1 MFWCLSSQC
10 KKTQKKISFSR
21 PPKTQRFCTPR
32 ERERDLSVCKWAPK
46 NATISTNQKTQRRLR
61 NDEKED
67 NNDKSFE
74 RALTRERV
82 SSVYVLCAHK
92 NRKKKFFHATAKNA
106 AFFLPPRERERKKMY
121 AHTKQ
126 VSSVKGRHN

>member
-1 MFWCLSSQC
+1 MSA
-10 KKTQKKISFSR
+10 KKRNDFY
-21 PPKTQRFCTPR
+21 
-32 ERERDLSVCKWAPK
+32 EPK
-46 NATISTNQKTQRRLR
+46 NATTTT